1 MMTNNDTLSNDTKVT
16 VYYLSY
22 GGLLPFI
29 AALFGFFLLDEPIR
43 SFSIKAFITYA
54 AVIIGFVGAVHWGF
68 LLKAGDIANKKLL
81 LSLSII
87 PGLIGW
93 SALLVSEQLALIIF
107 ALLYPSVFIYEKL
120 TSLKNM
126 LPEWYMPMRFKL
138 TSCVTLMVLVM
149 ILGQYI

>member
-1 MMTNNDTLSNDTKVT
+1 MNDDVISKDTKTT

-22 GGLLPFI
+22 GGLIPFI

-43 SFSIKAFITYA
+43 SFSLNAFITYA

-68 LLKAGDIANKKLL
+68 LLKADDIGNKNLL
-81 LSLSII
+81 LSLSVL

-93 SALLVSEQLALIIF
+93 CALLLNQQLALIIF
-107 ALLYPSVFIYEKL
+107 ALMYPSVFIYEKL
-120 TSLKNM
+120 TSLKNI
-126 LPEWYMPMRFKL
+126 LPDWYMPMRLKL
-138 TSCVTLMVLVM
+138 TYSVTSMLLVM